1 MLCAAVQHRRG
12 HPWQVAAHE
21 RRGDRS
27 QLSAAMEADMEER
40 TAALRNAAREQ
51 ATLGAAFLP
60 PGPASAARLQ
70 AEINVPHRLG
80 QL

>member
-1 MLCAAVQHRRG
+1 
-12 HPWQVAAHE
+12 
-21 RRGDRS
+21 
-27 QLSAAMEADMEER
+27 MEER